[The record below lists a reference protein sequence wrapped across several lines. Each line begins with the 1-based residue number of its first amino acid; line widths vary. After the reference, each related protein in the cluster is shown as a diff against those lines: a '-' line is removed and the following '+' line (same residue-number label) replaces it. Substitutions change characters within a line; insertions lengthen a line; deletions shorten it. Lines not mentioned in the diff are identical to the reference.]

1 MTADQLKRLAEVL
14 PVEMDAMLVGSDV
27 LTFIDQ
33 HGCTRYICVS
43 ATDIDNAEAT
53 IALLD
58 AMRKAEAEE
67 VEALHA
73 DGSRDGARINQIREA
88 LDKITWRTLSTESVV
103 AAAIA
108 VFGGESEEEEG

>member
-1 MTADQLKRLAEVL
+1 MTAADQLERLAEVL

-33 HGCTRYICVS
+33 HGCARYICVS

-58 AMRKAEAEE
+58 AMEKEEERLSNADTDEDQRRYEA
-67 VEALHA
+67 AIA
-73 DGSRDGARINQIREA
+73 F
-88 LDKITWRTLSTESVV
+88 LDQGIRTLSTETVV
-103 AAAIA
+103 AASLA
-108 VFGGESEEEEG
+108 VFGGSE